1 MCQEM
6 LMVRVELEDEGL
18 LELNRRGRCRGRE
31 RRKRTLEMIVNLSSV
46 EQVKA
51 VNVSQHVCCLLE
63 LCKSNG
69 CAVDQIDVSGL
80 LFIALKAVQRG

>member
-51 VNVSQHVCCLLE
+51 VKVSQDVCCLLKKAVE
-63 LCKSNG
+63 LRQSNG
-69 CAVDQIDVSGL
+69 CAVDQTDM
-80 LFIALKAVQRG
+80 FWAVAHRF